1 MNTLRQTINPIKVKI
16 SKITLTAL
24 VFLGL
29 LVAMVSAFTINAP
42 NFVFVASHGGN
53 VSFAR
58 SFTTSQ
64 WGIVD
69 TLTGLYNIR
78 WLGITVG
85 RMGFDA
91 ATGVAINVTSI
102 TMNQVIY
109 TPTYAAGGVAYIQ
122 KLDSGEPTSVTG
134 GTATAWDS
142 VNEITTITADLSGG
156 AVTVRWDPERNSLLN
171 SLIAYISIASMIPAV
186 AGAVYLMG
194 LLQGGEFDPKV
205 VVFIVGMIVAFVIIA
220 AILSSAI

>member
-29 LVAMVSAFTINAP
+29 LVATVNAFTIDAP

-69 TLTGLYNIR
+69 TLTEPSH
-78 WLGITVG
+78 IT
-85 RMGFDA
+85 
-91 ATGVAINVTSI
+91 
-102 TMNQVIY
+102 Y
-109 TPTYAAGGVAYIQ
+109 
-122 KLDSGEPTSVTG
+122 
-134 GTATAWDS
+134 
-142 VNEITTITADLSGG
+142 
-156 AVTVRWDPERNSLLN
+156 
-171 SLIAYISIASMIPAV
+171 
-186 AGAVYLMG
+186 YLCNN
-194 LLQGGEFDPKV
+194 LK
-205 VVFIVGMIVAFVIIA
+205 
-220 AILSSAI
+220 